1 MYTDAEIE
9 ENILAYINQV
19 LGNHPVA
26 TDSSKMM
33 LERLTKWIK
42 LLSKRPKLFKTI

>member
-19 LGNHPVA
+19 LGNPVA

-33 LERLTKWIK
+33 LDRPTKWIK
-42 LLSKRPKLFKTI
+42 LLK

>member
-19 LGNHPVA
+19 LGSYPVA
-26 TDSSKMM
+26 TDSSKM
-33 LERLTKWIK
+33 LLDRPTKWIK
-42 LLSKRPKLFKTI
+42 LLK